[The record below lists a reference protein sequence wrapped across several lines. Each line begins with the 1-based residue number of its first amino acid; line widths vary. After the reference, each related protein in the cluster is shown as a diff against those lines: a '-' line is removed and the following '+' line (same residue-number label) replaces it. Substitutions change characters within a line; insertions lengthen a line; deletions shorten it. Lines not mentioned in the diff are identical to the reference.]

1 MMVKMLVFLR
11 RKPGLTMEE
20 YRDHYENVHVPLVRG
35 LFPDSAGVYRRNY
48 IDRERTALTDRNA
61 EVAAANQEF
70 DSVTEV
76 FFESWEAFEAFRD
89 RHKQPDIRAQIE
101 ADEEKFLDVS
111 FQRRYVVSPAGDSAW
126 S

>member
-1 MMVKMLVFLR
+1 MIKMLVFLR
-11 RKPGLTMEE
+11 KKEGLTLEE

-35 LFPDSAGVYRRNY
+35 LFPDTTGVYRRNY

-61 EVAAANQEF
+61 ELAAANEEF

-76 FFESWEAFEAFRD
+76 FFEDWAAFEAYRD
-89 RHKQPDIRAQIE
+89 RHKQPEIRAQVV

-111 FQRRYVVSPAGDSAW
+111 YQRRYVVTPVGDAAW
-126 S
+126 G